1 MNKSYLVS
9 KVHILG
15 RLLNFCKLALNLPSY
30 KPTIKDEGSIIIISN
45 EDYLYIRFLSDSTN
59 FLMSITYQKPRCK
72 EQNSQNNVWEDM
84 YYIYS
89 SRYSINF
96 ILASDFTNR
105 RNFSWS
111 LLQNS
116 NDSLVELLFLSLEF
130 FVAWTE
136 EHTKKKDFS
145 LMEFIINLRN

>member
-1 MNKSYLVS
+1 
-9 KVHILG
+9 
-15 RLLNFCKLALNLPSY
+15 
-30 KPTIKDEGSIIIISN
+30 
-45 EDYLYIRFLSDSTN
+45 
-59 FLMSITYQKPRCK
+59 
-72 EQNSQNNVWEDM
+72 M

-96 ILASDFTNR
+96 ILASDFINR

-136 EHTKKKDFS
+136 EHK
-145 LMEFIINLRN
+145 

>member
-1 MNKSYLVS
+1 
-9 KVHILG
+9 
-15 RLLNFCKLALNLPSY
+15 
-30 KPTIKDEGSIIIISN
+30 
-45 EDYLYIRFLSDSTN
+45 
-59 FLMSITYQKPRCK
+59 
-72 EQNSQNNVWEDM
+72 M